1 MFAIRNALLNAK
13 RHKLKSILV
22 ILACMLIVIFL
33 FLYIGG
39 LKANSRMLE
48 NLPEAIT
55 IPARISNL
63 SGTLSTGMMIK
74 ESVIQGIEESDYIA
88 DFFYT
93 VELGA
98 ALGDIPEDQVPE
110 MEQGRMN
117 FPLCLGVNRLSAYSD
132 LDDKDITFIDGYG
145 PELMESDEPVCI
157 VRDRDL
163 ALWEL
168 NAGDTVDMTLFNI
181 TYPSDNAVK
190 DFRWLGSYSVKIVG
204 SSREIIKPD
213 AERRSMQV
221 IFPIKWLQKLCHQK
235 GTMFFADSA
244 RFLVAKPLELNA
256 FKGEMKELGLMSV
269 ISQAKPSPRGISLI
283 VNDETFIKSATR
295 LKENI
300 SLMKAFMPF
309 LLIVVGLVGF
319 VISYLL
325 LNSRK
330 PEFAVMRSLGVSKR
344 NCFVTLFLEHAIL
357 DFVGSFLGI
366 LTASM
371 FIGMTAGLAAA
382 VVILFFISYMAGT
395 SAAVV
400 MLNRF
405 SVMEVLSALD

>member
-39 LKANSRMLE
+39 LEANSRMLE

-74 ESVIQGIEESDYIA
+74 ESVIKGIEESDYIA
-88 DFFYT
+88 DYFYT
-93 VELGA
+93 AELGA
-98 ALGDIPEDQVPE
+98 ALGAIPEDKVSE

-117 FPLCLGVNRLSAYSD
+117 FPLCLGVNRLSAYTD
-132 LDDKDITFIDGYG
+132 LNEEDVTFIDGYG
-145 PELMESDEPVCI
+145 PEMLESDEPVCI

-163 ALWEL
+163 ALWQI
-168 NAGDTVDMTLFNI
+168 NTGDTIDLTLFYI
-181 TYPSDNAVK
+181 IYPNDNAVK
-190 DFRWLGSYSVKIVG
+190 DFRWMGIYPVKIIG
-204 SSREIIKPD
+204 SSRDIVKPD

-221 IFPIKWLQKLCHQK
+221 IFPVKWLQKLSHQRE
-235 GTMFFADSA
+235 TMFFADAA
-244 RFLVAKPLELNA
+244 RFRIAKPLELNA
-256 FKGEMKELGLMSV
+256 FKDEMKELGLMSV
-269 ISQAKPSPRGISLI
+269 ISQAKPAQRGIALI
-283 VNDETFIKSATR
+283 VSDETFIKAATR

-300 SLMKAFMPF
+300 SLMKSFMPF

-319 VISYLL
+319 VVSYLL
-325 LNSRK
+325 LHSRK
-330 PEFAVMRSLGVSKR
+330 PEFAVMRSLGVSKKS
-344 NCFVTLFLEHAIL
+344 CFIILFFEYAILDLAGSCLGVLAIAAFSSLTVSLTAVVVTLFFCA
-357 DFVGSFLGI
+357 
-366 LTASM
+366 
-371 FIGMTAGLAAA
+371 
-382 VVILFFISYMAGT
+382 YMAGT
-395 SAAVV
+395 AAALV

>member
-1 MFAIRNALLNAK
+1 MFAIRSALLNAK

-39 LKANSRMLE
+39 LEENSRMLE
-48 NLPEAIT
+48 HLPNAMT
-55 IPARISNL
+55 INARISNL

-74 ESVIQGIEESDYIA
+74 ESVIQGIEESDYIE
-88 DFFYT
+88 DYFYT
-93 VELGA
+93 AELGA
-98 ALGDIPEDQVPE
+98 ALGAIPEDKVPE

-145 PELMESDEPVCI
+145 PELMENDEPVCI
-157 VRDRDL
+157 MRDRDL
-163 ALWEL
+163 ALWQL
-168 NAGDTVDMTLFNI
+168 NAGDTVDLTLFNI
-181 TYPSDNAVK
+181 TYPNDNAVK
-190 DFRWLGSYSVKIVG
+190 DFRWLGTYSVKIVG
-204 SSREIIKPD
+204 TSREIIKPD

-221 IFPIKWLQKLCHQK
+221 IFPVKWLQTLCHQK

-244 RFLVAKPLELNA
+244 RFQVAKPLELNA
-256 FKGEMKELGLMSV
+256 FKDEMKGLGLMSV
-269 ISQAKPSPRGISLI
+269 ISQAKPAQKGIALI
-283 VNDETFIKSATR
+283 VSDETFIKAATR

-300 SLMKAFMPF
+300 GLMKAFMPF

-319 VISYLL
+319 VVSYLL
-325 LNSRK
+325 LHSRK
-330 PEFAVMRSLGVSKR
+330 PEFAVMRSLGVSEKS
-344 NCFVTLFLEHAIL
+344 CFVILFIEHAIL
-357 DFVGSFLGI
+357 DFIGSILGI
-366 LTASM
+366 LAAAM
-371 FIGMTAGLAAA
+371 FIDMTIILDAA
-382 VVILFFISYMAGT
+382 VVILFFSAYMSGT
-395 SAAVV
+395 AVALA

>member
-145 PELMESDEPVCI
+145 LELMESDEPVCI

-190 DFRWLGSYSVKIVG
+190 DFRWLGSYSVRIVG

-221 IFPIKWLQKLCHQK
+221 IFPIKWLQKLCNQK

-344 NCFVTLFLEHAIL
+344 SCFVTLFLEHAIL